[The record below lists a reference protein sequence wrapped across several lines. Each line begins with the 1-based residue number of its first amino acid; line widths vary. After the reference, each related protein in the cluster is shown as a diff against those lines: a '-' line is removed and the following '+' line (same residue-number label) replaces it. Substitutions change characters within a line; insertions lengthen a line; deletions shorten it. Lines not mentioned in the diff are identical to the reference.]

1 MPLTEINDD
10 DLTKLQK
17 LRLERFQRFF
27 TSSLTRCITCIDS
40 ENRLV
45 IHCAHPAIVDELLDD
60 LEDLCSCAW
69 LVLGVRSL
77 NLFFCQEEVLFVTIQ
92 TNTSKQK
99 TAREMPG
106 RRFS

>member
-1 MPLTEINDD
+1 MSLIEINDD
-10 DLTKLQK
+10 DLTKLQQ

-27 TSSLTRCITCIDS
+27 TSSLLRCVSCIDS
-40 ENRLV
+40 ENKLI
-45 IHCAHPAIVDELLDD
+45 IHCAHPSIVDELLDD

-69 LVLGVRSL
+69 LVLGVRSI

-92 TNTSKQK
+92 VDANKQK
-99 TAREMPG
+99 ITQKVPG